1 MLKSIV
7 LPAALL
13 MTPVLMGCSS
23 GADAAAGET
32 PNAQSSIV
40 LTSQLPDLSGEPI
53 WTVDRSQSKLQFRA
67 EHNGDSFTGD
77 FAAFDAA
84 IKLDLDNP
92 AGGEIHAFI
101 DIGSVDAKDDDRNAN
116 LPSKA
121 WFDVKS
127 FPLATY
133 SATDISG
140 SQAGGYTA
148 NGVLSI
154 KGIERPVTLSFTVET
169 EGDMATARGSARFSR
184 QDFKVGTGADFD
196 NEDWVK
202 FPIEVLVS
210 LTATRKA
217 N

>member
-7 LPAALL
+7 LPTALL
-13 MTPVLMGCSS
+13 ITPVLMGCSS

-32 PNAQSSIV
+32 PNAQSSSV
-40 LTSQLPDLSGEPI
+40 LTSQLPALSGDTV
-53 WTVDRSQSKLQFRA
+53 WTVNRSQSKLQFRA
-67 EHNGDSFTGD
+67 EHNGETFTGD
-77 FAAFDAA
+77 FAVFDAA

-92 AGGEIHAFI
+92 TDGEIHAVI
-101 DIGSVDAKDDDRNAN
+101 DLGSVDAKDDDRNAN

-140 SQAGGYTA
+140 SQADGYTA

-154 KGIERPVTLSFTVET
+154 KGIERPVTLSFNVET
-169 EGDMATARGSARFSR
+169 DSNTATATGNARFSR
-184 QDFKVGTGADFD
+184 QDFKVGTGSDFN

-210 LTATRKA
+210 VTATR
-217 N
+217 